1 MSEPVR
7 KRMVRARKAPN
18 VLQCT
23 RQDWMDYWE
32 SAINVKEKK
41 WNGFKSI
48 SKKDIDAKQARR
60 Q

>member
-1 MSEPVR
+1 
-7 KRMVRARKAPN
+7 
-18 VLQCT
+18 
-23 RQDWMDYWE
+23 MDYWE